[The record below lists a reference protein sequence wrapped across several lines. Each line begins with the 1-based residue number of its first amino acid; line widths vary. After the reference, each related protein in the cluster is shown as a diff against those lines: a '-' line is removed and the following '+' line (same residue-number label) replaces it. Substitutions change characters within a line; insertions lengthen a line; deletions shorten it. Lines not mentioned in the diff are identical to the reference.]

1 MNYWGKSEFIKLR
14 SWAQGSALFSPHNQ
28 ILPGSTQTQIQPNL
42 IAIAK
47 FPMGET
53 TKPPQLT
60 RNNKTLLDNSM
71 TTSRLI
77 KDFSR
82 TSSRLPYDNFRQM
95 QTLLK
100 RLTLR

>member
-28 ILPGSTQTQIQPNL
+28 ILPGSTQLQPNL

-47 FPMGET
+47 FPIGEA

-60 RNNKTLLDNSM
+60 RNNKTLLDNSI
-71 TTSRLI
+71 TTSKRI
-77 KDFSR
+77 KDFSGLPQDYLKI
-82 TSSRLPYDNFRQM
+82 TSGKH
-95 QTLLK
+95 K
-100 RLTLR
+100 RF